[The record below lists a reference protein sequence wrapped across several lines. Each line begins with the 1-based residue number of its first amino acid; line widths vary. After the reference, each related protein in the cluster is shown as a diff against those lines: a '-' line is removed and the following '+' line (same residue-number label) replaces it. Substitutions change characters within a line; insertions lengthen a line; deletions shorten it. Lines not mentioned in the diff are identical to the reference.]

1 MSFIGRAAAW
11 TRANDAGGG
20 NWSSRR
26 PAPSGVQLTPLNVMT
41 GSRIAANRETVIRWV
56 GGPSWDEVA
65 DAQLAEPR
73 RTETP
78 RPATSLDSD
87 HPRRSYQNLFDVFTR
102 QTNRAPQPLP
112 KQCPRCGQ
120 APHNDWGHAYER
132 LVCQEITRG

>member
-11 TRANDAGGG
+11 THPFGAGGG
-20 NWSSRR
+20 HWSNRR
-26 PAPSGVQLTPLNVMT
+26 PAPSGVHLTPLNVMT
-41 GSRIAANRETVIRWV
+41 GSRIAAGRDGVVRWV

-65 DAQLAEPR
+65 DAQPDGPR
-73 RTETP
+73 ST
-78 RPATSLDSD
+78 D
-87 HPRRSYQNLFDVFTR
+87 HPRRPYQHLFEVLTR

-132 LVCQEITRG
+132 LVCKEITIA